1 MSESSCYICGITLPR
16 VTSKYSTSID
26 GITRIVC
33 KPCYETNCRLKV
45 ITGPIICRHCGV
57 KLASELSRF
66 ETSEGMFC
74 RECYD
79 NLGAA
84 NVEADP
90 NGKDPHEPGAK
101 LDAGK
106 LKIGLVLSDFA
117 NALEAVAKIGT
128 DGAEKYTEHGWLTVP
143 NGRARYTDA
152 MLRHYLKESTEG
164 GMDPS
169 GSLHAAHL
177 AWNALARLELQLR
190 GLEK

>member
-1 MSESSCYICGITLPR
+1 MSDAP
-16 VTSKYSTSID
+16 
-26 GITRIVC
+26 
-33 KPCYETNCRLKV
+33 
-45 ITGPIICRHCGV
+45 ICRHCGV
-57 KLASELSRF
+57 KLRSSASQY
-66 ETSEGMFC
+66 ETMDGIYC
-74 RECYD
+74 HICYD
-79 NLGAA
+79 NLAVITPGTKF
-84 NVEADP
+84 NVIESDP
-90 NGKDPHEPGAK
+90 HGKDPHQPGAK

-106 LKIGLVLSDFA
+106 LKIGLVLADFA

-164 GMDPS
+164 EMDPS

-190 GLEK
+190 GQER